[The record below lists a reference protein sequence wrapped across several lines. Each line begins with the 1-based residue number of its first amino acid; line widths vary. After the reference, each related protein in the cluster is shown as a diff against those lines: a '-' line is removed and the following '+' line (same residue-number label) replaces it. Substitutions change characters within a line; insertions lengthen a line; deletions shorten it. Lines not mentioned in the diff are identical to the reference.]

1 MNMILKEDIISLTD
15 FARNTRKHTQA
26 LKRTSRPR
34 ILTHNGRASAVML
47 SVEHFQALSDAAEE
61 YEADMRLKAALEALD
76 RGEPGIPA
84 EVAFRQLREKAEAR
98 RKARKS

>member
-61 YEADMRLKAALEALD
+61 YEADMRLKAALEAYD
-76 RGEPGIPA
+76 RGEEGTPA
-84 EVAFRQLREKAEAR
+84 DIVFKRLMAKTEAR
-98 RKARKS
+98 RKSKA